1 MEDNERRTI
10 PTVYLEIDVEDM
22 ESGVTAIS
30 FVDSPATEVEWM
42 TFNSNYKEQSYFEKK
57 EVERIIT
64 GPVMVAETPIYRF
77 SPEVGPYFVKFSKK
91 TVFDMMKKYFKDNR
105 IHQINENHNSKNK
118 VKDVYMVESFII
130 NERVNS
136 ELFKDLND
144 GTWMS
149 SFFVE
154 NEDYWNN
161 VVMKGDFKGFSLE
174 GMFSEKLEETLID
187 EVYSKIEK
195 ILEHPDEEF
204 VFSEIKR
211 VLKIK

>member
-1 MEDNERRTI
+1 MEERNL

-42 TFNSNYKEQSYFEKK
+42 TFSENKPQIFEKK
-57 EVERIIT
+57 DVERIIT
-64 GPVMVAETPIYRF
+64 GPVMVAETPIYRY
-77 SPEVGPYFVKFSKK
+77 SPEIGEYFVKFSKK
-91 TVFDMMKKYFKDNR
+91 TVFDMMKKYFKDER
-105 IHQINENHNSKNK
+105 IHKVNEQHNSKRK
-118 VKDVYMVESFII
+118 VKDVYMVESYII
-130 NERVNS
+130 NERTRS
-136 ELFKDLND
+136 EMFKDLND
-144 GTWMS
+144 GTWMA

-154 NEDYWNN
+154 DEKYWND

-174 GMFSEKLEETLID
+174 GMFSEKLEEQIVD

-195 ILEHPDEEF
+195 IMEHPDEDY
-204 VFSEIKR
+204 VFDEIKK

>member
-1 MEDNERRTI
+1 MEERNL

-42 TFNSNYKEQSYFEKK
+42 TFSENKPQIFEKK
-57 EVERIIT
+57 DVERIIT
-64 GPVMVAETPIYRF
+64 GPVMVAETPIYRY
-77 SPEVGPYFVKFSKK
+77 SPEIGEYFVKFSKK
-91 TVFDMMKKYFKDNR
+91 TVFDMMKKYFKDER
-105 IHQINENHNSKNK
+105 IHKVNEQHNSKRK
-118 VKDVYMVESFII
+118 VKDVYMVESYII
-130 NERVNS
+130 NERTRS
-136 ELFKDLND
+136 EMFKDLND
-144 GTWMS
+144 GTWMA

-154 NEDYWNN
+154 DEKYWND

-174 GMFSEKLEETLID
+174 GMFSEKLEDQIID

-195 ILEHPDEEF
+195 IMEHPDEDY
-204 VFSEIKR
+204 VFDEIKR

>member
-1 MEDNERRTI
+1 MEERNL

-42 TFNSNYKEQSYFEKK
+42 TFSDNKPHIFEKK
-57 EVERIIT
+57 DVERIIT
-64 GPVMVAETPIYRF
+64 GPVMLAETPIYRF
-77 SPEVGPYFVKFSKK
+77 SPEIGEYFVKFSRK
-91 TVFDMMKKYFKDNR
+91 TVFDMMKKYFKDEK
-105 IHQINENHNSKNK
+105 IHKINEQHNSKRK

-130 NERVNS
+130 NERTRS
-136 ELFKDLND
+136 EVFNDLKD
-144 GTWMS
+144 GTWMA

-154 NEDYWNN
+154 DEKYWND

-174 GMFSEKLEETLID
+174 GMFSERLEETIID

-195 ILEHPDEEF
+195 IMEHPDDDY
-204 VFSEIKR
+204 VFDEIKK
-211 VLKIK
+211 VLKIR

>member
-1 MEDNERRTI
+1 MEERNL

-42 TFNSNYKEQSYFEKK
+42 TFSENKPQLFEKK
-57 EVERIIT
+57 DVERIIT
-64 GPVMVAETPIYRF
+64 GPVMVAETPIYRY
-77 SPEVGPYFVKFSKK
+77 SPEIGEYFVKFSKK
-91 TVFDMMKKYFKDNR
+91 TVFDMMKKYFKDER
-105 IHQINENHNSKNK
+105 IHKVNEQHNSKRK
-118 VKDVYMVESFII
+118 VKDVYMVESYII
-130 NERVNS
+130 NERTRS
-136 ELFKDLND
+136 EMFKDLND
-144 GTWMS
+144 GTWMA

-154 NEDYWNN
+154 DEKYWND

-174 GMFSEKLEETLID
+174 GMFSEKLEEQIVD

-195 ILEHPDEEF
+195 IMEHPDEDY
-204 VFSEIKR
+204 VFDEIKK

>member
-1 MEDNERRTI
+1 MEERNL

-42 TFNSNYKEQSYFEKK
+42 TFSENKPQLFEKK
-57 EVERIIT
+57 DVERIIT
-64 GPVMVAETPIYRF
+64 GPVMVAETPIYRY
-77 SPEVGPYFVKFSKK
+77 SPEIGEYFVKFSKK
-91 TVFDMMKKYFKDNR
+91 TVFDMMKKYFKDER
-105 IHQINENHNSKNK
+105 IHKVNEQHNSKRK
-118 VKDVYMVESFII
+118 VKDVYMVESYII
-130 NERVNS
+130 NERTRS
-136 ELFKDLND
+136 EMFKDLKD
-144 GTWMS
+144 GTWMA

-154 NEDYWNN
+154 DEKYWND

-174 GMFSEKLEETLID
+174 GMFSEKLEEQIVD

-195 ILEHPDEEF
+195 IMEHPDEDY
-204 VFSEIKR
+204 VFDEIKK